1 VGILVDTVN
10 ECFVQQRGL
19 DRALFL
25 KVKDL
30 LMAANKRDYYEILG
44 VSRTA
49 SDDEIKRAFRRLA
62 KQYHPDANKEQ
73 GAEARFIEINEAYEV
88 LSDSQK
94 REAYDRFGHAGVGA
108 GAAGAGFSDFS
119 SFSSINDLFETFFA
133 GNAGSGTRRSGTQ
146 RGADLRYD
154 LTITFEEAVFG
165 CQKEIELPRWETC
178 TNCRGN
184 GAQPGT
190 STSRCT
196 SCQGTGEIRRVQQ
209 SIFGQ
214 FVNVTMCERCRG
226 EGRVIT
232 TPCEKC
238 RGQGRVRN
246 NRRVVVNIPAG
257 VDDGINV
264 RVTGEG
270 EVSARGGTPG
280 NLYVILTVKPHP
292 FFKRQGND
300 ILYDLPISFT
310 QAALGDEV
318 EVPTVDGKTTP
329 LKIPAGTQ
337 SNRSFRLK
345 GMGVPVVHSSARG
358 DEHVIVKVVTPTN
371 LTVEQKH
378 LLEEFARLER
388 EQNEQN
394 GKNIFRDLFEK
405 TKDVFQ

>member
-1 VGILVDTVN
+1 
-10 ECFVQQRGL
+10 
-19 DRALFL
+19 
-25 KVKDL
+25 
-30 LMAANKRDYYEILG
+30 MAANKRDYYDVLG
-44 VSRTA
+44 VSRNAT
-49 SDDEIKRAFRRLA
+49 DDEVKKAFRRLA

-73 GAEARFIEINEAYEV
+73 GAEARFVEINEAYEV
-88 LSDSQK
+88 LSDPQK
-94 REAYDRFGHAGVGA
+94 RATYDRFGHAGVGN
-108 GAAGAGFSDFS
+108 GMGAGFGDFGG
-119 SFSSINDLFETFFA
+119 FSSINDLFETFFA
-133 GNAGSGTRRSGTQ
+133 GAAGAQRRAGSQ
-146 RGADLRYD
+146 RGADLRHD

-178 TNCRGN
+178 SNCRGS

-190 STSRCT
+190 STSRC
-196 SCQGTGEIRRVQQ
+196 SACQGTGEIRRVQQ

-300 ILYDLPISFT
+300 IIYELPISFA
-310 QAALGDEV
+310 QAALGDEA
-318 EVPTVDGKTTP
+318 EVPTVDGKTTT
-329 LKIPAGTQ
+329 LKVPPGTQ
-337 SNRSFRLK
+337 SGRSFRLK

-358 DEHVIVKVVTPTN
+358 DQHVVVKVVTPTN
-371 LTVEQKH
+371 LTPEQKH

-388 EQNEQN
+388 EQSEQN
-394 GKNIFRDLFEK
+394 DKNIFRNLFEK

>member
-1 VGILVDTVN
+1 
-10 ECFVQQRGL
+10 
-19 DRALFL
+19 
-25 KVKDL
+25 
-30 LMAANKRDYYEILG
+30 MAANKRDYYEVLG
-44 VSRTA
+44 VARSA
-49 SDDEIKRAFRRLA
+49 SDDDVKKAYRRLA
-62 KQYHPDANKEQ
+62 KQFHPDTNKEQ

-94 REAYDRFGHAGVGA
+94 RAAYDRYGHAGLGSGAGA
-108 GAAGAGFSDFS
+108 GAAGFGD
-119 SFSSINDLFETFFA
+119 FSSINDIFETFFA
-133 GNAGSGTRRSGTQ
+133 GATSSQRRASGTQ
-146 RGADLRYD
+146 RGADLRYE
-154 LTITFEEAVFG
+154 LTISFEDAVFG
-165 CQKEIELPRWETC
+165 CQREIELPRWESC
-178 TNCRGN
+178 SSCHGS

-190 STSRCT
+190 STTRCS

-270 EVSARGGTPG
+270 EVNARGGTPG
-280 NLYVILTVKPHP
+280 NLYVILTVKSHP
-292 FFKRQGND
+292 FFKRNGND
-300 ILYDLPISFT
+300 INYELPISFA

-318 EVPTVDGKTTP
+318 EVPTIDGKTTM

-337 SNRSFRLK
+337 SGRSFRLK

-358 DEHVIVKVVTPTN
+358 DQHVVVKVVTPTN
-371 LTVEQKH
+371 LTVEQKR
-378 LLEEFARLER
+378 LLEEFARIER
-388 EQNEQN
+388 EQSEQN
-394 GKNIFRDLFEK
+394 DKNIFRNLFEK

>member
-1 VGILVDTVN
+1 
-10 ECFVQQRGL
+10 
-19 DRALFL
+19 
-25 KVKDL
+25 
-30 LMAANKRDYYEILG
+30 MATSKRDYYEVLG
-44 VSRTA
+44 VARSA
-49 SDDEIKRAFRRLA
+49 SEEEIKKAFRRLA

-73 GAEARFIEINEAYEV
+73 GAEARFIEINEAYEI
-88 LSDSQK
+88 LSDPQK
-94 REAYDRFGHAGVGA
+94 RAAYDRYGHAAVGN
-108 GAAGAGFSDFS
+108 GTGAGFGDFGDLG

-133 GNAGSGTRRSGTQ
+133 GATGTQRRGGTQ
-146 RGADLRYD
+146 RGADIRYD
-154 LTITFEEAVFG
+154 LTITFEEAIFG

-178 TNCRGN
+178 SNCRGS

-190 STSRCT
+190 STTRC
-196 SCQGTGEIRRVQQ
+196 SACQGTGEIRRVQQ

-280 NLYVILTVKPHP
+280 NLYVILTVKPHHV
-292 FFKRQGND
+292 FKRQGND
-300 ILYDLPISFT
+300 IIYELPISFT

-318 EVPTVDGKTTP
+318 EVPTIDGKTST

-358 DEHVIVKVVTPTN
+358 DQHVIVKVVTPTN
-371 LTVEQKH
+371 LTPEQKR

-388 EQNEQN
+388 EQND
-394 GKNIFRDLFEK
+394 KNIFDK
-405 TKDVFQ
+405 IKDVFH

>member
-1 VGILVDTVN
+1 
-10 ECFVQQRGL
+10 
-19 DRALFL
+19 
-25 KVKDL
+25 
-30 LMAANKRDYYEILG
+30 MANNKRDYYEVLG
-44 VSRTA
+44 VSRNA
-49 SDDEIKRAFRRLA
+49 SDDELKKSFRRLA

-73 GAEARFIEINEAYEV
+73 GAETRFIEINEAYEV
-88 LSDSQK
+88 LSDPQK
-94 REAYDRFGHAGVGA
+94 RAAYDRYGHAGLNGS
-108 GAAGAGFSDFS
+108 AGAGFGDFAG
-119 SFSSINDLFETFFA
+119 FSSINDLFETFFA
-133 GNAGSGTRRSGTQ
+133 GATGTTRRSGTQ

-178 TNCRGN
+178 SSCRGS

-190 STSRCT
+190 STARCS

-292 FFKRQGND
+292 YFKRSGND
-300 ILYDLPISFT
+300 ILYELPISFT

-318 EVPTVDGKTTP
+318 EVQTVDGKTTA

-337 SNRSFRLK
+337 TNRSFRLK

-358 DEHVIVKVVTPTN
+358 DQHVIVKVVTPSN
-371 LTVEQKH
+371 LTPEQKR

-388 EQNEQN
+388 EQAEQN
-394 GKNIFRDLFEK
+394 DKNIFRNLFEK

>member
-1 VGILVDTVN
+1 
-10 ECFVQQRGL
+10 
-19 DRALFL
+19 
-25 KVKDL
+25 
-30 LMAANKRDYYEILG
+30 MATSKRDYYEVLG
-44 VSRTA
+44 LSRSA
-49 SDDEIKRAFRRLA
+49 NEEEIKKSFRRLA
-62 KQYHPDANKEQ
+62 KQYHPDTNKEQ
-73 GAEARFIEINEAYEV
+73 GAEAHFVEINEAYEV
-88 LSDSQK
+88 LSDPQK
-94 REAYDRFGHAGVGA
+94 RAAYDRYGHAGLGN
-108 GAAGAGFSDFS
+108 GTGTGFDDIGGFN
-119 SFSSINDLFETFFA
+119 SINDLFETFFA
-133 GNAGSGTRRSGTQ
+133 TAGTQRRTGTQ

-165 CQKEIELPRWETC
+165 CQKEIELPRWESC
-178 TNCRGN
+178 TSCRGT

-190 STSRCT
+190 STTRC
-196 SCQGTGEIRRVQQ
+196 SACQGTGEIRRVQQ

-214 FVNVTMCERCRG
+214 FVNVAMCERCRG

-246 NRRVVVNIPAG
+246 IRKVVVNIPAG

-270 EVSARGGTPG
+270 EVSTRGGTPG
-280 NLYVILTVKPHP
+280 NLYVILSVKPHP

-300 ILYDLPISFT
+300 IIYELPISFT

-318 EVPTVDGKTTP
+318 EVQTVDGKTTV

-358 DEHVIVKVVTPTN
+358 DQHVIVKVVTPTN
-371 LTVEQKH
+371 LTHEQRH
-378 LLEEFARLER
+378 LLEEFARIEKEQS
-388 EQNEQN
+388 EQND
-394 GKNIFRDLFEK
+394 KNILRNLFEK
-405 TKDVFQ
+405 TKDIF

>member
-1 VGILVDTVN
+1 
-10 ECFVQQRGL
+10 
-19 DRALFL
+19 
-25 KVKDL
+25 
-30 LMAANKRDYYEILG
+30 MASNKRDYYEVLG
-44 VSRTA
+44 VSRSA
-49 SDDEIKRAFRRLA
+49 SEDELKKAFRRLA

-73 GAEARFIEINEAYEV
+73 GADARFIEINEAYEV
-88 LSDSQK
+88 LSDPQK
-94 REAYDRFGHAGVGA
+94 RAAYDRYGHAGVGN
-108 GAAGAGFSDFS
+108 GSGAGFGDFAG
-119 SFSSINDLFETFFA
+119 FSSINDLFETFFA
-133 GNAGSGTRRSGTQ
+133 GAAGTQRRTGTQ

-165 CQKEIELPRWETC
+165 CQKEIELPRWESC
-178 TNCRGN
+178 PSCKGS

-190 STSRCT
+190 STTRCS

-270 EVSARGGTPG
+270 EVSSRGGTPG

-292 FFKRQGND
+292 FFKRSGND
-300 ILYDLPISFT
+300 ILYEMPISFT

-318 EVPTVDGKTTP
+318 EVPTVDGKTTL

-358 DEHVIVKVVTPTN
+358 DQHVIVKVVTPTN
-371 LTVEQKH
+371 LTSEQKR

-388 EQNEQN
+388 EQAEQN
-394 GKNIFRDLFEK
+394 DKNIFRNLFEK

>member
-1 VGILVDTVN
+1 
-10 ECFVQQRGL
+10 
-19 DRALFL
+19 
-25 KVKDL
+25 
-30 LMAANKRDYYEILG
+30 MANHKRDYYEVLG
-44 VSRTA
+44 ISRNA
-49 SDDEIKRAFRRLA
+49 SDDEVKRAYRRLA
-62 KQYHPDANKEQ
+62 KQYHPDANKED
-73 GAEARFIEINEAYEV
+73 GAESRFIEINEAYEA
-88 LSDSQK
+88 LSDPQK
-94 REAYDRFGHAGVGA
+94 RAAYDRYGHAGLNGA
-108 GAAGAGFSDFS
+108 GTGFGDFAG
-119 SFSSINDLFETFFA
+119 FSSINDLFETFFA
-133 GNAGSGTRRSGTQ
+133 GATGTQRRTGTQ
-146 RGADLRYD
+146 RGADIRYD

-178 TNCRGN
+178 PNCRGS

-190 STSRCT
+190 STARCS

-257 VDDGINV
+257 VDDGIVV

-280 NLYVILTVKPHP
+280 NLLVILTVKSHP
-292 FFKRQGND
+292 FFKRSAND
-300 ILYDLPISFT
+300 ILYELPISFT

-318 EVPTVDGKTTP
+318 EVPTVDGKTAT
-329 LKIPAGTQ
+329 LKIPTGTQ

-345 GMGVPVVHSSARG
+345 GLGVPVVHSSARG
-358 DEHVIVKVVTPTN
+358 DQHVIVKVVTPTN
-371 LTVEQKH
+371 LTAEQKH

-388 EQNEQN
+388 EQAEQN
-394 GKNIFRDLFEK
+394 DKNIFRNLFEK

>member
-1 VGILVDTVN
+1 
-10 ECFVQQRGL
+10 
-19 DRALFL
+19 
-25 KVKDL
+25 
-30 LMAANKRDYYEILG
+30 MAANKRDYYEVLG
-44 VSRTA
+44 VSRSATEE
-49 SDDEIKRAFRRLA
+49 EIKKAFRRLA

-73 GAEARFIEINEAYEV
+73 GAEARFVEVNEAYEV
-88 LSDSQK
+88 LSDPQK
-94 REAYDRFGHAGVGA
+94 RAAYDRFGHAGVNNGA
-108 GAAGAGFSDFS
+108 GMGAGFADFGG
-119 SFSSINDLFETFFA
+119 FSTINDLFETFFA
-133 GNAGSGTRRSGTQ
+133 NATGTQRRSGTQ

-178 TNCRGN
+178 STCRGS

-190 STSRCT
+190 SKARCAA
-196 SCQGTGEIRRVQQ
+196 CQGTGEIRRVQQ

-226 EGRVIT
+226 EGYVIT

-246 NRRVVVNIPAG
+246 IRHVVVNIPAG

-300 ILYDLPISFT
+300 IIYEMPISFT

-318 EVPTVDGKTTP
+318 AVPTVDGKEVM
-329 LKIPAGTQ
+329 LKIPPGTQ

-345 GMGVPVVHSSARG
+345 GLGVPVVHSSARG

-371 LTVEQKH
+371 LTPEQKH

-394 GKNIFRDLFEK
+394 DKNIFRNLFEK

>member
-1 VGILVDTVN
+1 
-10 ECFVQQRGL
+10 
-19 DRALFL
+19 
-25 KVKDL
+25 
-30 LMAANKRDYYEILG
+30 MATNKRDYYEVLG
-44 VSRTA
+44 VSRSATE
-49 SDDEIKRAFRRLA
+49 DELKKAFRRLA

-73 GAEARFIEINEAYEV
+73 GAEARFIEVNEAYEV
-88 LSDSQK
+88 LSDPQK
-94 REAYDRFGHAGVGA
+94 RAAYDRYGHAGVNGMGGMGA
-108 GAAGAGFSDFS
+108 GGFSDFGG
-119 SFSSINDLFETFFA
+119 FSSINDIFETFFA
-133 GNAGSGTRRSGTQ
+133 SAGAGTQRRGGTQ

-178 TNCRGN
+178 PTCRGN

-190 STSRCT
+190 STTRC
-196 SCQGTGEIRRVQQ
+196 SACQGTGEIRRVQQ

-214 FVNVTMCERCRG
+214 FVNVSMCERCRG

-280 NLYVILTVKPHP
+280 NLYVILTVKPHQ

-300 ILYDLPISFT
+300 ILYELPISFT

-318 EVPTVDGKTTP
+318 EVPTVDGKTTT
-329 LKIPAGTQ
+329 LKVPAGTQ
-337 SNRSFRLK
+337 TNRSFRLK

-358 DEHVIVKVVTPTN
+358 DQHVIVKVVTPSS
-371 LTVEQKH
+371 LTPEQKR
-378 LLEEFARLER
+378 LLEEFARL
-388 EQNEQN
+388 
-394 GKNIFRDLFEK
+394 
-405 TKDVFQ
+405 

>member
-1 VGILVDTVN
+1 
-10 ECFVQQRGL
+10 
-19 DRALFL
+19 
-25 KVKDL
+25 
-30 LMAANKRDYYEILG
+30 MAASKRDYYEVLG
-44 VSRTA
+44 VARGA
-49 SDDEIKRAFRRLA
+49 NDDEVKKAFRRLA

-88 LSDSQK
+88 LSDPQK
-94 REAYDRFGHAGVGA
+94 RAAYDRFGHAGVENG
-108 GAAGAGFSDFS
+108 AGAGFSDLSGFGNIS
-119 SFSSINDLFETFFA
+119 DIFETFFA
-133 GNAGSGTRRSGTQ
+133 GTGGNTQRRTGSQ

-154 LTITFEEAVFG
+154 MTITFEEAVFG

-178 TNCRGN
+178 ASCRGS

-190 STSRCT
+190 STSRC
-196 SCQGTGEIRRVQQ
+196 SACQGTGEIRRVQQ

-246 NRRVVVNIPAG
+246 TRREVVNIPAG

-264 RVTGEG
+264 RVTGAG
-270 EVSARGGTPG
+270 EVSSRGGTPG

-300 ILYDLPISFT
+300 IIYELPITFT
-310 QAALGDEV
+310 QAALGAEV
-318 EVPTVDGKTTP
+318 DVPTVDSKTTA
-329 LKIPAGTQ
+329 LKIPPGTQ

-345 GMGVPVVHSSARG
+345 GLGVPVVHSSARG
-358 DEHVIVKVVTPTN
+358 DQHVIVKIVTPTN
-371 LTVEQKH
+371 LNARQKE
-378 LLEEFARLER
+378 LLEEFDRIDR
-388 EQNEQN
+388 EQSEQN
-394 GKNIFRDLFEK
+394 DKNIFRNLFEK
-405 TKDVFQ
+405 AKDGFQL

>member
-1 VGILVDTVN
+1 
-10 ECFVQQRGL
+10 
-19 DRALFL
+19 
-25 KVKDL
+25 
-30 LMAANKRDYYEILG
+30 MAANKRDYYEVLG
-44 VSRTA
+44 IARTA
-49 SDDEIKRAFRRLA
+49 TDDEVKKSFRRLA
-62 KQYHPDANKEQ
+62 KQYHPDTNKEQ

-88 LSDSQK
+88 LSDPQK
-94 REAYDRFGHAGVGA
+94 RAAYDRYGHAGLGNGVGA
-108 GAAGAGFSDFS
+108 GFGDFS
-119 SFSSINDLFETFFA
+119 SFSAFNDLFETFFA
-133 GNAGSGTRRSGTQ
+133 GATGTQRRAGSQ
-146 RGADLRYD
+146 RGADIRYE

-165 CQKEIELPRWETC
+165 CQKEIDLPRWETC

-190 STSRCT
+190 STTRCPA
-196 SCQGTGEIRRVQQ
+196 CQGTGEVRRVQQ

-214 FVNVTMCERCRG
+214 LVNVTMCERCRG
-226 EGRVIT
+226 EGRIIT

-270 EVSARGGTPG
+270 EVSARGGVPG

-300 ILYDLPISFT
+300 IVFDLPISFT

-318 EVPTVDGKTTP
+318 EVPTVDEKTTT

-358 DEHVIVKVVTPTN
+358 DQHVIVKVVTPTN
-371 LTVEQKH
+371 LTPRQKE

>member
-1 VGILVDTVN
+1 
-10 ECFVQQRGL
+10 
-19 DRALFL
+19 
-25 KVKDL
+25 
-30 LMAANKRDYYEILG
+30 MATNKRDYYEVLG
-44 VSRTA
+44 VSRSA
-49 SDDEIKRAFRRLA
+49 SDDELKKAYRRLA

-73 GAEARFIEINEAYEV
+73 GAEAHFVEVNEAYEV

-94 REAYDRFGHAGVGA
+94 RATYDRFGHAGLNNGMGGA
-108 GAAGAGFSDFS
+108 SSYDFGG
-119 SFSSINDLFETFFA
+119 FSSINDIFETFFA
-133 GNAGSGTRRSGTQ
+133 GTGAGTQRRTGTQ

-165 CQKEIELPRWETC
+165 CQKEIELPRWEAC
-178 TNCRGN
+178 SPCHGS

-190 STSRCT
+190 STSRC
-196 SCQGTGEIRRVQQ
+196 SVCQGSGEIRRVQQ

-214 FVNVTMCERCRG
+214 FVNVSMCERCRG

-280 NLYVILTVKPHP
+280 NLYVILTVKPHQ

-300 ILYDLPISFT
+300 ILYELPISFT

-318 EVPTVDGKTTP
+318 EVPTVDGKTTN

-358 DEHVIVKVVTPTN
+358 DQHVIVKVVTPTS
-371 LTVEQKH
+371 LTVEQKR

-388 EQNEQN
+388 EQSEQN
-394 GKNIFRDLFEK
+394 DKNIFRNLFEK

>member
-1 VGILVDTVN
+1 
-10 ECFVQQRGL
+10 
-19 DRALFL
+19 
-25 KVKDL
+25 
-30 LMAANKRDYYEILG
+30 MANHKRDYYEVLG
-44 VSRTA
+44 VSRNA
-49 SDDEIKRAFRRLA
+49 GDDEVKRAFRRLA
-62 KQYHPDANKEQ
+62 KQYHPDANKEE
-73 GAEARFIEINEAYEV
+73 GAESRFIEINEAYEV
-88 LSDSQK
+88 LSDPQK
-94 REAYDRFGHAGVGA
+94 RAAYDRYGHAGLNGA
-108 GAAGAGFSDFS
+108 GMGFGDFAG
-119 SFSSINDLFETFFA
+119 FSSINDLFETFFA
-133 GNAGSGTRRSGTQ
+133 GATGTQRRTGTQ
-146 RGADLRYD
+146 RGADIRYD

-178 TNCRGN
+178 PSCRGS

-190 STSRCT
+190 STARCS

-257 VDDGINV
+257 VDDGIVV

-280 NLYVILTVKPHP
+280 NLLVILTVKPHP
-292 FFKRQGND
+292 FFKRSGND
-300 ILYDLPISFT
+300 ILYELPISFT

-318 EVPTVDGKTTP
+318 EVPTVDGKTAT

-345 GMGVPVVHSSARG
+345 GLGVPVVHSSARG
-358 DEHVIVKVVTPTN
+358 DQHVIVKVVTPTN
-371 LTVEQKH
+371 LTSEQKH
-378 LLEEFARLER
+378 MLEEFARLER
-388 EQNEQN
+388 EQAEQN
-394 GKNIFRDLFEK
+394 DKNIFRNLFEK

>member
-1 VGILVDTVN
+1 MQKNILVVHSSA
-10 ECFVQQRGL
+10 EQIAPCFL
-19 DRALFL
+19 D
-25 KVKDL
+25 KDQS
-30 LMAANKRDYYEILG
+30 MAANKRDYYEILG
-44 VSRTA
+44 VSRNA
-49 SDDEIKRAFRRLA
+49 SDDEIKKAFRRLA

-88 LSDSQK
+88 LSDPQK
-94 REAYDRFGHAGVGA
+94 RTAYDRFGHAGLDGVGA
-108 GAAGAGFSDFS
+108 GFNDFAGFSS
-119 SFSSINDLFETFFA
+119 LNDLFETFFT
-133 GNAGSGTRRSGTQ
+133 GTTGTHRRSGPQ

-178 TNCRGN
+178 SNCRGS

-190 STSRCT
+190 STARCP

-214 FVNVTMCERCRG
+214 FVNVTVCERCRG

-246 NRRVVVNIPAG
+246 VRRVVVNIPAG

-292 FFKRQGND
+292 VFKRQGND
-300 ILYDLPISFT
+300 ILYELPISFT

-318 EVPTVDGKTTP
+318 EVPTVDGKATP
-329 LKIPAGTQ
+329 LRIPAGTQ
-337 SNRSFRLK
+337 SGRSFRLK

-358 DEHVIVKVVTPTN
+358 DQHVIVKVVTPTN
-371 LTVEQKH
+371 LTPEQKH

-388 EQNEQN
+388 EQSEQN
-394 GKNIFRDLFEK
+394 DKNIFRNLFEK